1 MRGISRRHVL
11 AGTFAGAA
19 GLQAQSPPP
28 PPPPLKICIFS
39 KHLQWLP
46 MIDAAA
52 VAAEAG
58 FDGVD
63 ITVRDGGHVLPE
75 RVADDL
81 PRAVDAVRKAGLEVP
96 MITAGIVD
104 ANSPH
109 AVNILRTA
117 SALGIRRYRWGGFKY
132 DPIMPIP
139 HQIIGFTDR
148 SRELAALNKE
158 YDMCAMY
165 HTHSGIGEVGAS
177 IWDLYEILRHF
188 DHNLVS
194 VNYDIGHATIEGGL
208 GGWINTTKLTM
219 PLMRGVALK
228 DFLWA
233 KTSTGD
239 WQPEWKPIGEGM
251 VRFPS
256 FFRMLRG
263 GFNGPVQLHFEY
275 AGLGGAEH
283 GKTKI
288 TISRDEFIE
297 ITRRDLTRVREMMR
311 ATGLA

>member
-1 MRGISRRHVL
+1 MRGISRRDVV
-11 AGTFAGAA
+11 AGAFAGAA
-19 GLQAQSPPP
+19 GLQAQP

-46 MIDAAA
+46 MSDAAA

-81 PRAVDAVRKAGLEVP
+81 PRAVEAVRKAGLEAP

-104 ANSPH
+104 ANSPN
-109 AVNILRTA
+109 AVSILRTA

-132 DPIMPIP
+132 DPLLPIP
-139 HQIIGFTDR
+139 HQIAGFADR
-148 SRELAALNKE
+148 SRELSALNKE

-177 IWDLYEILRHF
+177 IWDLYEILRRL
-188 DHNLVS
+188 DSSLVG
-194 VNYDIGHATIEGGL
+194 VNYDIGHATVEGGL
-208 GGWINTTKLTM
+208 GGWINTAKLTM
-219 PLMRGVALK
+219 PMMRGIALK

-233 KTSTGD
+233 KSSTGD
-239 WQPEWKPIGEGM
+239 WEPEWKPIGEGM
-251 VRFPS
+251 VRFSS
-256 FFRMLRG
+256 FFRILRG
-263 GFNGPVQLHFEY
+263 NRFNGPVQLHFEH

-283 GKTKI
+283 GKSKI
-288 TISRDEFIE
+288 TISRAEFIE
-297 ITRRDLTRVREMMR
+297 ITRRELNRVREMMR
-311 ATGLA
+311 ETGLA